1 MTGSRSMRE
10 AVFRNLF
17 DLKHGH
23 PFARQLEKF
32 VVWLIIANVLA
43 LLLERLPWH
52 EQHQGLFGLFDE
64 ISLYFFTLEYVLRL
78 YAAGGDPRYQGK
90 KFASLRFAKTPLAL
104 IDLVVIAP
112 YWLHMLGLVT
122 LDLRALRVVRLLRL
136 LKILRE
142 LGPSLREFNRMN
154 AGRTLRQKA
163 DALMNDTP
171 NSGKL
176 HHQLD
181 LLLMALI
188 IIAVATAFLES
199 VPSIQSALKTEFF
212 WIEIISIAVFTIEY
226 LLRLY
231 AAPEREP
238 DRPRGGAMLAF
249 MKKPASII
257 DLLAILPYYLSFLIT
272 IDLRFLRI
280 LRILRVLKLTRYNT
294 AFTTFAMVLNR
305 ERRAFFAA
313 MFVTVL
319 ITILSG
325 AIVYEVEHPV
335 QPDKF
340 DTMPRAMYWA
350 VITLASVGYGDI
362 SPVTPIGQAFTM
374 VLAILGIGIVALP
387 AGILGSAFTDQLHQQ
402 REQMLSAVEE
412 AFADGVLTEDEER
425 QLESERVR
433 LHLSNEQ
440 FEKIKQRALLRHAKE
455 FSTTYVVV
463 KASEEIAK
471 LRETLQ
477 RLPVDA
483 AVVEIDK
490 LNLPDAEKA
499 ALRVLLK

>member
-1 MTGSRSMRE
+1 
-10 AVFRNLF
+10 
-17 DLKHGH
+17 
-23 PFARQLEKF
+23 
-32 VVWLIIANVLA
+32 
-43 LLLERLPWH
+43 
-52 EQHQGLFGLFDE
+52 
-64 ISLYFFTLEYVLRL
+64 
-78 YAAGGDPRYQGK
+78 
-90 KFASLRFAKTPLAL
+90 
-104 IDLVVIAP
+104 
-112 YWLHMLGLVT
+112 
-122 LDLRALRVVRLLRL
+122 
-136 LKILRE
+136 
-142 LGPSLREFNRMN
+142 
-154 AGRTLRQKA
+154 
-163 DALMNDTP
+163 
-171 NSGKL
+171 
-176 HHQLD
+176 
-181 LLLMALI
+181 
-188 IIAVATAFLES
+188 
-199 VPSIQSALKTEFF
+199 
-212 WIEIISIAVFTIEY
+212 
-226 LLRLY
+226 
-231 AAPEREP
+231 
-238 DRPRGGAMLAF
+238 
-249 MKKPASII
+249 
-257 DLLAILPYYLSFLIT
+257 LSFLIT